1 MDDPFCDQSKAYM
14 ADSTARGSAQA
25 VTLYEQFKE
34 AILTVEETLA
44 DDEKLL
50 VSWCDA
56 GGETV
61 EVDHL
66 GYYGQTLL
74 VLRGRNAEELEFT
87 VLVPALSL
95 QLALKKIKKLPDDKN
110 TAFNFMGHSVL
121 PSQPAEPSA

>member
-1 MDDPFCDQSKAYM
+1 MEDPFCDQSKAYP
-14 ADSTARGSAQA
+14 ADSTTRGAQA
-25 VTLYEQFKE
+25 VTLYEQFRE
-34 AILTVEETLA
+34 AILAVEETLA

-56 GGETV
+56 AGESV

-74 VLRGRNAEELEFT
+74 VLRGRNGEGLEFS

-95 QLALKKIKKLPDDKN
+95 HLALKKIKKLPGDEN

-121 PSQPAEPSA
+121 PAQPSESSA